1 MKILSTLFMLL
12 LIVTETHAKIITGS
26 VKDRSTNQA
35 LSGVLVTNVSQKT
48 NILTDQH
55 GEYQIEAQVGE
66 ELKFSYMGYI
76 DEMVKRGRSNKV
88 HGLLD
93 PAVPESVSPIQEKVA
108 LAQSAY
114 DYVAEN
120 EQSRNRVIRGT
131 FRPMENQ
138 SHASIAE
145 NQFTN

>member
-35 LSGVLVTNVSQKT
+35 LSVVLVTNVSQKT

-66 ELKFSYMGYI
+66 ELKLSYMGYI
-76 DEMVKRGRSNKV
+76 DEIVKRWKSNMV
-88 HGLLD
+88 HVLLD
-93 PAVPESVSPIQEKVA
+93 PAVPVSVSPIQEKVA
-108 LAQSAY
+108 LAQATF
-114 DYVAEN
+114 DDAAGN
-120 EQSRNRVIRGT
+120 AQSRNLLIRGT
-131 FRPMENQ
+131 FRPMETE
-138 SHASIAE
+138 SYASIDRKSVV
-145 NQFTN
+145 